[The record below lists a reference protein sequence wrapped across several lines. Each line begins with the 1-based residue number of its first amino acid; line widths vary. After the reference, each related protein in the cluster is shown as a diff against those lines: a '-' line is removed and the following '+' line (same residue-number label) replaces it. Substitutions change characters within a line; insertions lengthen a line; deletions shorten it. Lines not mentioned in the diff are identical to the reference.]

1 MRTTAF
7 RLAAGVI
14 LVALAVATVASP
26 AATPT
31 TPPAWPQFHGPDRT
45 NRSAETGL
53 ARSWP
58 EGGPPLMW
66 QADGLGHGFSTVA
79 VAGGLIYTTGNLGE
93 ATVITA
99 LRLDGRRAWQTAN
112 GPACRHQHPGARS
125 TPTVEEGRLYHLNA
139 DGDLVCLDART
150 GRRLWHVNIL
160 RTFGGRNITWGL
172 AESVLVDG
180 DRVVCTP
187 GGKTISMVALE
198 KTTGRTVWTCRG
210 ADDKPG
216 YASPIVFEYGGLRQI
231 VTLMA
236 TSVVGVEAET
246 GRLLWQVRH
255 RTPFGENIT
264 MPIYHDGHVFVTSRT
279 TGSRL
284 LRLKVEGRNCSVQEV
299 WASRALDVQHEGA
312 LLVDGH
318 VYGTGLTA
326 PGPWVCLDWATGATC
341 WTAPGIGRASV
352 TWADG
357 RIIAVNHDRTVA
369 LVEATPRGMRVVSRF
384 QIPEGGRGP
393 TWAHPVVCGG
403 RLYIRHGDRLFCYD
417 ISAK

>member
-14 LVALAVATVASP
+14 PVALAVATVAFS

-58 EGGPPLMW
+58 EGGPPLVW
-66 QADGLGHGFSTVA
+66 QADGLGHGFSAVA
-79 VAGGLIYTTGNLGE
+79 IAGGLIYTTGNLGE

-112 GPACRHQHPGARS
+112 GPACRHQNPGARS
-125 TPTVEEGRLYHLNA
+125 TPTVEGGRLYHLNA

-210 ADDKPG
+210 AEDKPG

-255 RTPFGENIT
+255 RTPFDENIT

-284 LRLKVEGRNCSVQEV
+284 LRLKVEGRNCSAQEV
-299 WASRALDVQHEGA
+299 WASRALDVQHEA
-312 LLVDGH
+312 AVLVDGH
-318 VYGTGLTA
+318 VYGTALTA

-357 RIIAVNHDRTVA
+357 HIIAIDHGRTVA